1 MNRIFAS
8 RRKTGTPAGESR
20 RGTQEGRMQISRSLV
35 RSFPIYLALS
45 LGAVIMI
52 FPFLWMVSTAFKPHV
67 FVIEYPPQL
76 IPENPSL
83 DNFLQAWNANNFQ
96 LYFRNSAFVAVT
108 STVLSV
114 LFSAMAAY
122 SFARFKFFGKEFI
135 FYTLLLVLMVPSTVV
150 IIPQFF
156 LMKFLGLR
164 NSLYGL
170 ILIYTSTSLA
180 LSIFLLRGFFEQLP
194 HELEEA
200 VLIDGG
206 GYLTIFTRII
216 LPLSTPA
223 LATVAIFSFMGFWDE
238 FIMALTFIDDPAK
251 RTLPIAIA
259 LFQGQHGTQW
269 GLVFAASLIAL
280 VPVVVFFLSLQRY
293 FIGGLTTGAFKG

>member
-1 MNRIFAS
+1 
-8 RRKTGTPAGESR
+8 
-20 RGTQEGRMQISRSLV
+20 MQISQRKP
-35 RSFPIYLALS
+35 RNLS
-45 LGAVIMI
+45 LYLVLGAGAIIMV
-52 FPFLWMVSTAFKPHV
+52 FPFIWMVSTAFKAHV

-76 IPENPSL
+76 IPDNPSL

-108 STVLSV
+108 STLLSV
-114 LFSAMAAY
+114 AFSSMAAY
-122 SFARFKFFGKEFI
+122 AFARFRFAGKEII
-135 FYTLLLVLMVPSTVV
+135 FFTLLLVMMVPNM
-150 IIPQFF
+150 IALIPQFF

-164 NSLYGL
+164 NSLFGL
-170 ILIYTSTSLA
+170 ILIYTASNMTLN
-180 LSIFLLRGFFEQLP
+180 IFLLRGFFEGLP

-206 GYLTIFTRII
+206 SYLTIFLRII

-223 LATVAIFSFMGFWDE
+223 LATVAIFSFMTFWDE
-238 FIMALTFIDDPAK
+238 FVMALTFIDDPTK

-280 VPVVVFFLSLQRY
+280 IPVMIVFLSLQRY
-293 FIGGLTTGAFKG
+293 FVGGLTTGAFKG

>member
-1 MNRIFAS
+1 MSF
-8 RRKTGTPAGESR
+8 
-20 RGTQEGRMQISRSLV
+20 RSSFFKKSPVYIALV
-35 RSFPIYLALS
+35 V
-45 LGAVIMI
+45 GGVVMI
-52 FPFLWMVSTAFKPHV
+52 FPFLWMISSALKPNL
-67 FVIEYPPQL
+67 FVIEYPPVL
-76 IPENPSL
+76 IPNNPSL
-83 DNFLQAWNANNFQ
+83 ENFLQAWNANNFQ
-96 LYFRNSAFVAVT
+96 VYFRNSSFVAVT
-108 STVLSV
+108 STLLSV
-114 LFSAMAAY
+114 TISAMAAY
-122 SFARFKFFGKEFI
+122 AFARFKFPGRELS
-135 FYTLLLVLMVPSTVV
+135 FYILLGVLMIPNV
-150 IIPQFF
+150 IVIVPQFF

-164 NSLYGL
+164 NSLWGL
-170 ILIYTSTSLA
+170 VLIYTATSLS
-180 LSIFLLRGFFEQLP
+180 LNTFLLRGFFEQLP

-206 GYLTIFTRII
+206 SYLTIFSRII

-280 VPVVVFFLSLQRY
+280 IPIFIFFFALQKY
-293 FIGGLTTGAFKG
+293 FVGGLTTGAFKG

>member
-1 MNRIFAS
+1 
-8 RRKTGTPAGESR
+8 
-20 RGTQEGRMQISRSLV
+20 
-35 RSFPIYLALS
+35 
-45 LGAVIMI
+45 MI
-52 FPFLWMVSTAFKPHV
+52 FPFLWMISSSLKPNL
-67 FVIEYPPQL
+67 FVIQYPPQL
-76 IPENPSL
+76 IPSNPSL
-83 DNFLQAWNANNFQ
+83 DNFIQAWNANNFQ
-96 LYFRNSAFVAVT
+96 VYFLNSSIVT
-108 STVLSV
+108 IVSTFLAS

-122 SFARFKFFGKEFI
+122 AFARFKFPGKEVI
-135 FYTLLLVLMVPSTVV
+135 FFTLLGVMMVPTTIL
-150 IIPQFF
+150 IIPQFL
-156 LMKFLGLR
+156 LMKFLNLR

-170 ILIYTSTSLA
+170 ILIYTASGLSLN
-180 LSIFLLRGFFEQLP
+180 IFLLRGFFEQLP
-194 HELEEA
+194 KELEEA

-206 GYLTIFTRII
+206 NYFTIFSRII

-280 VPVVVFFLSLQRY
+280 VPIFIFFFSLQKY
-293 FIGGLTTGAFKG
+293 FVGGLTTGAFKG

>member
-1 MNRIFAS
+1 MQLS
-8 RRKTGTPAGESR
+8 QRKPR
-20 RGTQEGRMQISRSLV
+20 N
-35 RSFPIYLALS
+35 LS
-45 LGAVIMI
+45 LYLVLGVGALIMV
-52 FPFLWMVSTAFKPHV
+52 FPFIWMASTAFKPHV

-76 IPENPSL
+76 IPDNPSL

-96 LYFRNSAFVAVT
+96 LYFRNSAFVAVI
-108 STVLSV
+108 STLLSV
-114 LFSAMAAY
+114 AFSSMAAY
-122 SFARFKFFGKEFI
+122 AFARFRFAGKEII
-135 FYTLLLVLMVPSTVV
+135 FFTLLLVMMVPNM
-150 IIPQFF
+150 IALIPQFF

-164 NSLYGL
+164 NSLFGL
-170 ILIYTSTSLA
+170 ILIYTASSMTLN
-180 LSIFLLRGFFEQLP
+180 IFLLRGFFEGLP

-206 GYLTIFTRII
+206 SYLTIFLRII

-223 LATVAIFSFMGFWDE
+223 LATVAIFSFMTFWDE
-238 FIMALTFIDDPAK
+238 FVMALTFIDDPAK

-280 VPVVVFFLSLQRY
+280 IPVMIVFLSLQRY
-293 FIGGLTTGAFKG
+293 FVGGLTTGAFKG

>member
-1 MNRIFAS
+1 ML
-8 RRKTGTPAGESR
+8 RKNIIYRKST
-20 RGTQEGRMQISRSLV
+20 V
-35 RSFPIYLALS
+35 YLALI
-45 LGAVIMI
+45 LGGLVMV
-52 FPFLWMVSTAFKPHV
+52 FPFVWMISSSLKPHL

-76 IPENPSL
+76 IPNNPSL

-96 LYFRNSAFVAVT
+96 QYFRNSAFVAVT
-108 STVLSV
+108 STFLSV
-114 LFSAMAAY
+114 TISAMAAY
-122 SFARFKFFGKEFI
+122 SFARFKFPGKELS
-135 FYTLLLVLMVPSTVV
+135 FYVLLGVMMVPNIIS

-164 NSLYGL
+164 NSLWGL

-180 LSIFLLRGFFEQLP
+180 INIFLLRGFFEQLP

-206 GYLTIFTRII
+206 SYLTIFTRII
-216 LPLSTPA
+216 LPLSKPA

-238 FIMALTFIDDPAK
+238 FVMALTFIDDPAK

-280 VPVVVFFLSLQRY
+280 VPVFIFFFSLQKY
-293 FIGGLTTGAFKG
+293 FVGGLTTGAFKG

>member
-1 MNRIFAS
+1 
-8 RRKTGTPAGESR
+8 
-20 RGTQEGRMQISRSLV
+20 MQLSPRQPRNVLLYLV
-35 RSFPIYLALS
+35 
-45 LGAVIMI
+45 LGAGAILVV
-52 FPFLWMVSTAFKPHV
+52 FPFIWMVSTAFKPHV

-76 IPENPSL
+76 IPDNASL

-96 LYFRNSAFVAVT
+96 LYFRNSAFVAIT
-108 STVLSV
+108 STLLSV
-114 LFSAMAAY
+114 TFSSMAAY
-122 SFARFKFFGKEFI
+122 AFARFRFPGKEVI
-135 FYTLLLVLMVPSTVV
+135 FFTLLLVMMVPTTMV

-156 LMKFLGLR
+156 LMKFLSLR
-164 NSLYGL
+164 NSLFGL
-170 ILIYTSTSLA
+170 ILIYTASSMTLN
-180 LSIFLLRGFFEQLP
+180 IFLLRGFFEGLP

-206 GYLTIFTRII
+206 SYLTIFLRII

-238 FIMALTFIDDPAK
+238 FVMALTFIDDPVK

-280 VPVVVFFLSLQRY
+280 IPELLVFLGLQRY
-293 FIGGLTTGAFKG
+293 FVGGLTTGAFKG

>member
-1 MNRIFAS
+1 
-8 RRKTGTPAGESR
+8 
-20 RGTQEGRMQISRSLV
+20 MQIPRSLTKNY
-35 RSFPIYLALS
+35 PLYLILA
-45 LGAVIMI
+45 LGAVVMI
-52 FPFLWMVSTAFKPHV
+52 FPFLWMASTAFKAHV
-67 FVIEYPPQL
+67 FVIEYPPKL
-76 IPENPSL
+76 IPDNPTW
-83 DNFLQAWNANNFQ
+83 DNFIQAWNANNFQ
-96 LYFRNSAFVAVT
+96 VYFRNSAFVAVT
-108 STVLSV
+108 ATILSV

-122 SFARFKFFGKEFI
+122 SFARFEFRGKEPI
-135 FYTLLLVLMVPSTVV
+135 FYSLLLVLMVPNMVA

-170 ILIYTSTSLA
+170 ILIYISTSLA
-180 LSIFLLRGFFEQLP
+180 LNIFLLRGFFEQLP

-206 GYLTIFTRII
+206 SYLTIFTRIV
-216 LPLSTPA
+216 LPLSAPA
-223 LATVAIFSFMGFWDE
+223 LATVAIFSFLAFWDE

-280 VPVVVFFLSLQRY
+280 APVVAFFLGMQRY
-293 FIGGLTTGAFKG
+293 FVGGLTSGAFKG

>member
-1 MNRIFAS
+1 MRLS
-8 RRKTGTPAGESR
+8 RFFIKNYPLYLL
-20 RGTQEGRMQISRSLV
+20 LV
-35 RSFPIYLALS
+35 

-52 FPFLWMVSTAFKPHV
+52 FPFLWMVSTALKAHV

-76 IPENPSL
+76 IPDNPTW
-83 DNFLQAWNANNFQ
+83 DNFIQAWNANNFQ
-96 LYFRNSAFVAVT
+96 VYFRNSAFVAVV
-108 STVLSV
+108 STILSV

-122 SFARFKFFGKEFI
+122 SFARFEFHGKEFI
-135 FYTLLLVLMVPSTVV
+135 FYTLLLVLMVPNMVA

-156 LMKFLGLR
+156 LMKFLNLR

-170 ILIYTSTSLA
+170 ILIYTSTNLA
-180 LSIFLLRGFFEQLP
+180 LNIFLLRGFFEQLP

-206 GYLTIFTRII
+206 SYLTIFTRIVM
-216 LPLSTPA
+216 PLSTPA
-223 LATVAIFSFMGFWDE
+223 LATVSIFSFLAFWDE
-238 FIMALTFIDDPAK
+238 FVMALTFIDDPAK

-280 VPVVVFFLSLQRY
+280 GPVLIFFISMQRY
-293 FIGGLTTGAFKG
+293 FVGGLTTGAFKG

>member
-1 MNRIFAS
+1 
-8 RRKTGTPAGESR
+8 
-20 RGTQEGRMQISRSLV
+20 MQISPGKPRN
-35 RSFPIYLALS
+35 LS
-45 LGAVIMI
+45 LYLILGAGAILMV
-52 FPFLWMVSTAFKPHV
+52 FPFIWMVSTAFKPHV

-76 IPENPSL
+76 IPDNPSL

-96 LYFRNSAFVAVT
+96 LYFRNSAFVAVI
-108 STVLSV
+108 STLLSV
-114 LFSAMAAY
+114 TFSSMAAY
-122 SFARFKFFGKEFI
+122 AFARFRFAGKEII
-135 FYTLLLVLMVPSTVV
+135 FFTLLLVMMVPNM
-150 IIPQFF
+150 IALIPQFF

-164 NSLYGL
+164 NSLFGL
-170 ILIYTSTSLA
+170 ILIYTASSMTLN
-180 LSIFLLRGFFEQLP
+180 IFLLRGFFEGLP

-206 GYLTIFTRII
+206 SYFTIFTRII

-223 LATVAIFSFMGFWDE
+223 LATVAIFSFMSFWDE
-238 FIMALTFIDDPAK
+238 FVMALTFIDDPAK

-280 VPVVVFFLSLQRY
+280 IPVMVVFLSLQRY
-293 FIGGLTTGAFKG
+293 FVGGLTTGAFKG